1 MSQQRQAVK
10 QKKGAKSMSAEH
22 DSYNA
27 DVMVGAGGRPP
38 QKEAPPFS
46 RRLAALRRQKGLS
59 QRELAERLG
68 VPRETVDYYE
78 RRAVNPTLD
87 VIQKVAEAL
96 EVSPAQLIG
105 DGATPTR
112 LNKKAGPTGKVQKLF
127 EEVSQLPRRQQEHIV
142 RWVSAF
148 VRQYEQERQ

>member
-1 MSQQRQAVK
+1 V
-10 QKKGAKSMSAEH
+10 SAEN

-27 DVMVGAGGRPP
+27 GTMAGAGGRPTT
-38 QKEAPPFS
+38 KEAPPFG

-59 QRELAERLG
+59 QRELAERLD

-78 RRAVNPTLD
+78 RRALNPTLD

-96 EVSPAQLIG
+96 EVSAAELVGDDAPA
-105 DGATPTR
+105 R
-112 LNKKAGPTGKVQKLF
+112 SVSRKVGPTGKVRKVF
-127 EEVSQLPRRQQEHIV
+127 EDVSRLPRRQQEHIV

-148 VRQYEQERQ
+148 VSQYEQERQ